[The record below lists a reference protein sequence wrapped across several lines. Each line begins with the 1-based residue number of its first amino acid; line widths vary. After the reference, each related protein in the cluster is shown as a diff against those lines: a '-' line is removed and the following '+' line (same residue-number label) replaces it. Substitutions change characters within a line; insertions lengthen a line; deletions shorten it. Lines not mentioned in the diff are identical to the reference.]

1 MTDLVKQTEL
11 DELAEGHALSPALA
25 LGLGAGVYFEYFRR
39 PQPSPTHWISGIHRC
54 LRDTLT
60 ARTIHYKQSPQAAL
74 REALRENALWFNL
87 DRAPTTALLGMEMLA
102 EELAH
107 YQAIADWREC
117 LLGMSEEILANN
129 ALYRRMYVAFLNE
142 ATQHLSPLQSLISEL
157 DEVAD
162 AWNSFAAHL
171 QQTAQASNPPEL
183 EHASRLLRR
192 LAFREEH
199 FWGTV
204 LDSVSSA

>member
-102 EELAH
+102 EELTQ
-107 YQAIADWREC
+107 YEAIADWREC
-117 LLGMSEEILANN
+117 LHGMGEEILTTG
-129 ALYRRMYVAFLNE
+129 ALYRRTYVAFLNQ
-142 ATQHLSPLQSLISEL
+142 AAQHLPVVQPLAREM

-162 AWNSFAAHL
+162 
-171 QQTAQASNPPEL
+171 
-183 EHASRLLRR
+183 
-192 LAFREEH
+192 
-199 FWGTV
+199 
-204 LDSVSSA
+204 